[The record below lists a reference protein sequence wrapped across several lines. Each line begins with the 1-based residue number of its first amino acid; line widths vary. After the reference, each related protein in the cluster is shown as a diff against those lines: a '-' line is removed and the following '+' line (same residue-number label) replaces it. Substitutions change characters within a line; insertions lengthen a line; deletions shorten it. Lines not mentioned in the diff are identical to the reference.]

1 MNKQLSQFYWMQL
14 FFRYIEKCIK
24 KVKVLSVLDG
34 SIPIENIGKRQRRR
48 RNRNSKAKLGDGSSY
63 IIWKCQRESRWF
75 WTGWAAEG
83 YKCKR
88 YKCMRRHVAQSVG
101 LCSNQN
107 EAAHVVH
114 WKGLSPVWLRICR
127 TINEFNA
134 KVLSHILPLYTVLFW
149 TATFSL
155 KSETNYHIYI
165 VLLLGDTYSSRQL
178 VQSHLELAYVLL
190 VETNP
195 FFSNLSLFFTTM
207 HFERTSDF
215 GCVV

>member
-1 MNKQLSQFYWMQL
+1 M
-14 FFRYIEKCIK
+14 
-24 KVKVLSVLDG
+24 LDG

-134 KVLSHILPLYTVLFW
+134 KVLSHILSIYCAVLDSDILSEKRNKLSYLYCPFIRG
-149 TATFSL
+149 
-155 KSETNYHIYI
+155 H
-165 VLLLGDTYSSRQL
+165 LLLPTTGPI
-178 VQSHLELAYVLL
+178 
-190 VETNP
+190 P
-195 FFSNLSLFFTTM
+195 FGTCICFTCW
-207 HFERTSDF
+207 D
-215 GCVV
+215 